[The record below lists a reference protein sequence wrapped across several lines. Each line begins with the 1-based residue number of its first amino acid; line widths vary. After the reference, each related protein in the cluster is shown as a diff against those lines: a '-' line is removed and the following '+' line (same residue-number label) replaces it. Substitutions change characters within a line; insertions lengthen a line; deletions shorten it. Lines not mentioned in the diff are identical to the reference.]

1 MIGYYYKSESDAV
14 FRRHSLEYEK
24 MNKNSSRNLN
34 TPDLNTV
41 TTMCNVN
48 NPIQKATTY
57 TNIAIASSQS
67 DKKPFKTVFS
77 IKN

>member
-1 MIGYYYKSESDAV
+1 MIGYYYKSVSDAV

-24 MNKNSSRNLN
+24 NKNSSRNSN

-41 TTMCNVN
+41 TTMCNAN
-48 NPIQKATTY
+48 NPFQKATKY

-67 DKKPFKTVFS
+67 DKKPFKIVFS
-77 IKN
+77 NKK